1 MGMRVTQV
9 VGLEAHARHAP
20 QLQLLLE
27 LELLLLLLLA
37 TAHHAHPPNLIHER
51 QLRRLPAPTYT
62 HLSDGCLPPHTHT
75 LAMAA
80 CPHIH
85 TP

>member
-1 MGMRVTQV
+1 MLMYMCVCMGVTQV

-20 QLQLLLE
+20 QLQLLLQLE
-27 LELLLLLLLA
+27 LLLLLLLLA
-37 TAHHAHPPNLIHER
+37 TAHHAHPPHLIHER
-51 QLRRLPAPTYT
+51 QLRRVPAPTYT
-62 HLSDGCLPPHTHT
+62 RLSDG
-75 LAMAA
+75 